1 LITTLMSKVLALVGD
16 RQHIGAVFQDGLHY
30 TLQAALE
37 KDNGYTLFR
46 WEDWPAWVIFTS
58 VFLTLIIFDNV
69 ILHRNPSALTLTRAA
84 FYTMFWIAM
93 AGCFAGWVAWW
104 YSPASAYMWASGY
117 MLEWMLS
124 FDNLFVFH
132 MIFSV
137 YGCPDNLK
145 HRPLYLGIMGAVVMR
160 LAFIFI
166 GEYLMHTMFFMHFV
180 FGSFLVY
187 TGIKTVTADEE
198 DEDPSQQPLVLW
210 LQKFMPMV
218 SVYDSNGAFFVNCPI
233 KENGEA
239 DIPEDAVS
247 VPEAT
252 ENSPLVEEGEAPK
265 KVGVVDFS
273 RLSGPRM
280 ETRATMLFLVVL
292 CLEVSDLL
300 FAVDSVSA
308 IVAQVNDLFLAYTSA
323 VFAMLGLRATFFI
336 IDVLVQLF
344 SLLKYGV
351 AIVLVFVGV
360 KLIVGHYYHVPASIV
375 CVVLVGA
382 IAGSMV
388 ASVIQDKLEEKYAE
402 AKSPELKDRIAKI
415 KNSPF
420 ASPQPVHVGE
430 KA

>member
-1 LITTLMSKVLALVGD
+1 MSSKVLALVGD
-16 RQHIGAVFQDGLHY
+16 RHHLEAVFQDSLRY
-30 TLQAALE
+30 TVAAGLE
-37 KDNGYTLFR
+37 KDNNYTLFR

-69 ILHRNPSALTLTRAA
+69 ILHRNPQALTIRVAVV
-84 FYTMFWIAM
+84 YTLFWIAC
-93 AGCFAGWVAWW
+93 AGVFCGWVAWW
-104 YSPASAYMWASGY
+104 YNPASAYMWASGY

-145 HRPLYLGIMGAVVMR
+145 HRPLYFGIMGAVVMR
-160 LAFIFI
+160 LVFIFG
-166 GEYLMHTMFFMHFV
+166 GEYLMHAFTFMHFV

-187 TGIKTVTADEE
+187 TGVKTVTADEE

-210 LQKFMPMV
+210 MKEKVAFV
-218 SVYDSNGAFFVNCPI
+218 DVYDSNGAFFVKCPV

-239 DIPEDAVS
+239 DIPEEAIAIHE
-247 VPEAT
+247 PEAT
-252 ENSPLVEEGEAPK
+252 ENDPLVEEGEEK
-265 KVGVVDFS
+265 KKAGVVDFS
-273 RLSGPRM
+273 KLSGPRM
-280 ETRATMLFLVVL
+280 ETRATMLFLVVM
-292 CLEVSDLL
+292 CLEISDLL

-360 KLIVGHYYHVPASIV
+360 KLIIGHYYHVPASIV
-375 CVVLVGA
+375 CLVLFGS

-388 ASVIQDKLEEKYAE
+388 ASVIQDRLEQKYAS
-402 AKSPELKDRIAKI
+402 AGSPIVKERMANI

-420 ASPQPVHVGE
+420 ASPMPAQKIV
-430 KA
+430 

>member
-1 LITTLMSKVLALVGD
+1 MSKVLGLVSAVD
-16 RQHIGAVFQDGLHY
+16 RHQVGVAFEDGLKY
-30 TLQAALE
+30 TLGAALE
-37 KDNGYTLFR
+37 KDSGYTLFR
-46 WEDWPAWVIFTS
+46 YEDWPAWVIFTC
-58 VFLTLIIFDNV
+58 VFLVLIVFDNV
-69 ILHRNPSALTLTRAA
+69 ILHRNPKSLTVGKAVAYTLFYVCMA
-84 FYTMFWIAM
+84 F
-93 AGCFAGWVAWW
+93 CFAGWVAWW
-104 YSPASAYMWASGY
+104 YNPSSSYMWLSGY

-145 HRPLYLGIMGAVVMR
+145 HKPLYYGIMGAVVMR

-166 GEYLMHTMFFMHFV
+166 GEWLMHAMTFMHLI

-187 TGIKTVTADEE
+187 TGIKTVSGDEE
-198 DEDPSQQPLVLW
+198 DEDPSQQPLVIW
-210 LQKFMPMV
+210 LQSRMAFV
-218 SVYDSNGAFFVNCPI
+218 NVYDSNGAFFVKCPV

-239 DIPEDAVS
+239 DIPEDAITI
-247 VPEAT
+247 PEPT
-252 ENSPLVEEGEAPK
+252 ETDSLVDEDGEERK
-265 KVGVVDFS
+265 KVGIVDFS
-273 RLSGPRM
+273 RFAGSSQRM
-280 ETRATMLFLVVL
+280 ETRATMLFLVVC
-292 CLEVSDLL
+292 CLEISDLL

-360 KLIVGHYYHVPASIV
+360 KLIVGKFYHIPASIV

-382 IAGSMV
+382 IAGSMI
-388 ASVIQDKLEEKYAE
+388 ASVIQDKLQKKHEGKM
-402 AKSPELKDRIAKI
+402 SPEVAERIAKI
-415 KNSPF
+415 KGSPF
-420 ASPQPVHVGE
+420 ASPMPAMRKV
-430 KA
+430 